1 MDPLFEL
8 TDELATPI
16 GASPFRCRGIFYD
29 QLIKHSVTL
38 KGGTPNYLAQIR
50 DPQVRQFM
58 SQKFRWMEWYDAL
71 PSTPAQVAL
80 CRAEG
85 GEFETLVRARAR
97 KAAESLVPRMFRVAL
112 GMGNPK
118 LAAEHLPRLLAHNY
132 DFANMSVE
140 VTGNEGFGTLH
151 NLPRVIAPGFVNIV
165 LGLIDGTLRLM
176 GAKSV
181 TCDYSNVRAGPP
193 LHGFETITCDLHT
206 RWVK

>member
-8 TDELATPI
+8 TEELAVPI

-29 QLIKHSVTL
+29 QLIKHSASL
-38 KGGTPNYLAQIR
+38 KGGTAGYISQIR
-50 DPQVRQFM
+50 DPHIREFM
-58 SQKFRWMEWYDAL
+58 GQKFRWMEWYDAL

-85 GEFETLVRARAR
+85 GEFETLVQARAR
-97 KAAESLVPRMFRVAL
+97 KAAQSLVPRLFRVAL

-118 LAAEHLPRLLAHNY
+118 LAAEQLPRLLAHNY
-132 DFANMSVE
+132 DFANVTVE

-151 NLPRVIAPGFVNIV
+151 KMPRAIAPGFVNVVI
-165 LGLIDGTLRLM
+165 GLIDGALRLM

-181 TCDYSNVRAGPP
+181 ASQYSNVRPGPP
-193 LHGFETITCDLHT
+193 FHGFETLSCDIVS